1 MFNPCRECK
10 QKTCKSLCFP
20 AKDFMKHLRKSKCS
34 IRQYQNELET
44 IRRAIAAKN
53 VFRDAMGAAA
63 NTKSGAGRSPI
74 KTKTSEAPSR
84 TPSSSSR

>member
-1 MFNPCRECK
+1 MATNPCRECK

-34 IRQYQNELET
+34 IRQYQNELDT

-53 VFRDAMGAAA
+53 VFRDATGAAK
-63 NTKSGAGRSPI
+63 NTRSGAGSSTAR
-74 KTKTSEAPSR
+74 T
-84 TPSSSSR
+84 TPSTTRKPNS